1 MFCHFGFFATG
12 DIEVR
17 LYIRWFICQ
26 MTTVSKVHG
35 FIAQSVGYAN
45 SKTKYMSS
53 DLILVV
59 TGHAGFVFAILR

>member
-1 MFCHFGFFATG
+1 
-12 DIEVR
+12 
-17 LYIRWFICQ
+17 

-35 FIAQSVGYAN
+35 LIAQSVGYAN